1 MKQKDIEKRLKEDVQ
16 NVTPS
21 NFDKIWEKCEK
32 SDSVFSREFETEKEL
47 VLGGANGGNE
57 RKKGI
62 TVTFTAIALAFV
74 LVVMTT
80 IGALAGWF
88 KGNAFDS
95 GSLILDINPSIQVS
109 YNEKGITT
117 EVVGLNEDGRV
128 LLKGLQLE
136 GKAYE
141 DVAETIFSRCVALG
155 YFSVERENNAVLI
168 SALKDNGK
176 EDERMT
182 KRVCDLFSTKFID
195 TKMRGVALT
204 GVFDDTLKDEAKE
217 CGVNVQKYALIQEY
231 EALVALLEK
240 DGEISEEQYQT
251 VSIRDLYEEIEELEK
266 ELQEKEIGNL
276 QASSF
281 SKAVEKITEIIEN
294 MEDNFEDKT
303 HLENIKENIE
313 HADSP
318 EICRFYV
325 DELMRQLGSMN
336 GHGHPGPLHGVID
349 EAYREIDEIL
359 RSLDKLQEKE
369 NLTEEEH
376 FQYREENFGNKE
388 DKPNMDKGE
397 AERWQEENEDRFYN
411 DWFHLKNQWKKDRWY
426 D

>member
-21 NFDKIWEKCEK
+21 NFDKIWAKCEK
-32 SDSVFSREFETEKEL
+32 SDDVFSREFETEKEL
-47 VLGGANGGNE
+47 VVGGANGGSE
-57 RKKGI
+57 RRKG
-62 TVTFTAIALAFV
+62 VAVAFTAIALAFILAV
-74 LVVMTT
+74 TT
-80 IGALAGWF
+80 AIGALAGWF

-95 GSLILDINPSIQVS
+95 GLLILDINPSIQVS
-109 YNEKGITT
+109 YNEKGVTT

-128 LLKGLQLE
+128 LLNGLQLE

-141 DVAETIFSRCVALG
+141 DVAETIFSRCVTLG

-176 EDERMT
+176 ADERMT
-182 KRVCDLFSTKFID
+182 KCVCDLFSTKFVD

-204 GVFDDTLKDEAKE
+204 GVFDETLKDEAKE
-217 CGVNVQKYALIQEY
+217 YGVNVQKYALIQEY
-231 EALVALLEK
+231 QALVALLEK

-251 VSIRDLYEEIEELEK
+251 VSIRELYEAIEGLEE
-266 ELQEKEIGNL
+266 ELQEKEISNL
-276 QASSF
+276 QTNSF
-281 SKAVEKITEIIEN
+281 SKAVEKIAEIIDN
-294 MEDNFEDKT
+294 MEDNLDDRIN
-303 HLENIKENIE
+303 LETIKENIE
-313 HADSP
+313 QAVSP
-318 EICRFYV
+318 EVCRFYV
-325 DELMRQLGSMN
+325 DELMHQLGKMN
-336 GHGHPGPLHGVID
+336 GHGQTGPLHGVID

-397 AERWQEENEDRFYN
+397 AERWQEENKDRVYN
-411 DWFHLKNQWKKDRWY
+411 DWFQLKNQWKKDRWY